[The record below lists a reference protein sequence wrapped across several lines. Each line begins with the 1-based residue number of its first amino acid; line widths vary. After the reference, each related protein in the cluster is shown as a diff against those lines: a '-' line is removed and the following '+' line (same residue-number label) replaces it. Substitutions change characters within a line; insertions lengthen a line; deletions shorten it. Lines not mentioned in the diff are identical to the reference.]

1 MLIVVYE
8 LLYNQII
15 NKIKIAVR
23 VLLRKGRIYDESM
36 NLYD

>member
-8 LLYNQII
+8 LLYNQIL

-23 VLLRKGRIYDESM
+23 VLLRKGRNM
-36 NLYD
+36 TKV